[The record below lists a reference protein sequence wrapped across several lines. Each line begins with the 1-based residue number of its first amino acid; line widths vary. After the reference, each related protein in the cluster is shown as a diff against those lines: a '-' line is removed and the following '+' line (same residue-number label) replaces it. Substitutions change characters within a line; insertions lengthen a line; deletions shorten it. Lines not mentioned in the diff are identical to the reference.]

1 MSYDEHILART
12 QCVLYGWGDSSRL
25 ANHPKIYDLQKALVD
40 VVKGKNCLPP
50 DHFCAGRPIAV
61 LDEVN
66 TCE

>member
-1 MSYDEHILART
+1 M
-12 QCVLYGWGDSSRL
+12 LYGWGDSSRL
-25 ANHPKIYDLQKALVD
+25 ANHPKIYDLQKAFVYI
-40 VVKGKNCLPP
+40 VKAKNCNEEYIFVPP